1 MHEIAVR
8 AVQFQHIKTCLMR
21 PPRAVG
27 PGLDKVLHLMA
38 LQRLRDRPSLA
49 VGKRAWRNRRPGVP
63 VLDLGRSLQ
72 RPVAFPWTPRARL
85 APGVAELKA
94 RHRILL
100 FDEPH
105 EPAQRLD
112 EGVIPDAKIAH
123 RAAAAALDLG
133 GFDDDEAGTAG
144 CELAGVHQM
153 PVGRKSLHRGI
164 LMHRR
169 HHDAVA
175 KRDVPKLQGREQQG
189 PDMAVSSAVTSA
201 VS

>member
-1 MHEIAVR
+1 
-8 AVQFQHIKTCLMR
+8 MR
-21 PPRAVG
+21 PPRAVA
-27 PGLDKVLHLMA
+27 PGLDEVLHLMA
-38 LQRLRDRPSLA
+38 LQRLRHRPSLA

-63 VLDLGRSLQ
+63 VLDFRRPLQ

-94 RHRILL
+94 GHRVLL
-100 FDEPH
+100 LDEPH

-112 EGVIPDAKIAH
+112 EGVIPDAEIAH

-153 PVGRKSLHRGI
+153 PVGWKSLHRGI

-175 KRDVPKLQGREQQG
+175 KRDVPKLQWREQQDPG
-189 PDMAVSSAVTSA
+189 HGGSSVGSLAVASA
-201 VS
+201 